1 MRIQTLAAA
10 AVLSLAATIPLS
22 TAAFA
27 DTHCGDLTDVDA
39 KVQCLKELG
48 QQIDPDKLPEL
59 ANLSLPERQKH
70 QVHVCDGWVH
80 DLVQDPTPAKL
91 HDDVHERFKDGKP
104 CHHDE
109 SDHKRR
115 SHDDLEEK
123 SSHHKKSDDGDSD
136 DNDSSDSDSSDS
148 KADDDSDD
156 DDDTT
161 STQVKVVPKGSVDT
175 GDGSSL

>member
-10 AVLSLAATIPLS
+10 AVLSLAAAIPLS

-27 DTHCGDLTDVDA
+27 DEKKPDCFKLGEVKA
-39 KVQCLKELG
+39 ELNG
-48 QQIDPDKLPEL
+48 PGCWPDKPI
-59 ANLSLPERQKH
+59 NLSERDDQHK
-70 QVHVCDGWVH
+70 QRVNLCEGLVHGIIEDE
-80 DLVQDPTPAKL
+80 KL
-91 HDDVHERFKDGKP
+91 HEVRENVHERFKDGKP
-104 CHHDE
+104 CRDDE
-109 SDHKRR
+109 SEHRRR
-115 SHDDLEEK
+115 SHHDPEER

-136 DNDSSDSDSSDS
+136 DDDSSDSDSSDS
-148 KADDDSDD
+148 KADDESGD

>member
-27 DTHCGDLTDVDA
+27 DEPCIKADDLNVQLNGPHCPPHLPIGLPKPGDEHKRRV
-39 KVQCLKELG
+39 
-48 QQIDPDKLPEL
+48 
-59 ANLSLPERQKH
+59 NLCGGL
-70 QVHVCDGWVH
+70 VHGIIEDE
-80 DLVQDPTPAKL
+80 KL
-91 HDDVHERFKDGKP
+91 HEVRDDVHERLKDGKP
-104 CHHDE
+104 CRDDE
-109 SDHKRR
+109 SKHKRR
-115 SHDDLEEK
+115 SHDDPEDK
-123 SSHHKKSDDGDSD
+123 PSHHKKSDDGDSD
-136 DNDSSDSDSSDS
+136 DNDSSDSDDSDS
-148 KADDDSDD
+148 KSDDDG

>member
-1 MRIQTLAAA
+1 MTRRFCLAVIVSLLLAYPAQSQTGLR
-10 AVLSLAATIPLS
+10 AVVHATGFSAPVAI
-22 TAAFA
+22 
-27 DTHCGDLTDVDA
+27 
-39 KVQCLKELG
+39 
-48 QQIDPDKLPEL
+48 
-59 ANLSLPERQKH
+59 
-70 QVHVCDGWVH
+70 
-80 DLVQDPTPAKL
+80 VQDPTPAKL

-104 CHHDE
+104 CHDDE

-115 SHDDLEEK
+115 SHDDPEEK